1 MFYINTL
8 NVAETIANVWGVVW
22 PYLVAILLFG
32 VIIAIHEF
40 GHFFFAKLFKVR
52 VNEFALG
59 MGPVLFK
66 KKIGET
72 QYALRLFPIGGF
84 VSMEGEDSESE
95 DDNAFNKKKPYQR
108 FIIVAAGAVLNL
120 ILGVLVV
127 AVCLSMQN
135 LVGSRTV
142 HSFHEKA
149 TSCNYGLRADD
160 EIIKINGTHIY
171 SSRGI
176 GFNMVRDTDNK
187 LDLTVIRNGEKVEL
201 KGVEFKQF
209 EFEGRQYI
217 EQDFYVI
224 GEAPEY
230 VTVLG
235 KQVVSPSW
243 VLKIAKT
250 SILDS
255 ASIVQMVRL
264 SLVDLCTG
272 KYGMKDVSGPIGT
285 ISAIA
290 DSTAQGP
297 TVKDKLFTALT
308 LLSFITINV
317 GVFNLLP
324 VPALDG
330 GRLFFIVI
338 EMIRRKPIN
347 PKKEGI
353 IHTVGLV
360 LLLLFMA
367 IVSISDI
374 IKVF

>member
-1 MFYINTL
+1 MNI
-8 NVAETIANVWGVVW
+8 ADTIATVWGNVW

-40 GHFFFAKLFKVR
+40 GHFFFAKLFKVK

-59 MGPVLFK
+59 MGPAIFK

-72 QYALRLFPIGGF
+72 QYALRLLPIGGF
-84 VSMEGEDSESE
+84 VSMEGEDSES
-95 DDNAFNKKKPYQR
+95 DDEGAFNKKKPYQR
-108 FIIVAAGAVLNL
+108 FIIVAAGAILNL
-120 ILGVLVV
+120 ILGVIVV
-127 AVCLSMQN
+127 SVCLSMQD
-135 LVGSRTV
+135 LVGTREV
-142 HSFHEKA
+142 HSFHENA
-149 TSCNYGLRADD
+149 ISCEYGLKAGD
-160 EIIKINGTHIY
+160 EIIKINNTHIY

-176 GFNMVRDTDNK
+176 SFNMVRDTDNK
-187 LDLTVIRNGEKVEL
+187 LDITVIREGKQVEL
-201 KGVEFKQF
+201 KDVEFRQF
-209 EFEGRQYI
+209 EYEGRQYL
-217 EQDFYVI
+217 EQDFYIV
-224 GEAPEY
+224 GVEHS
-230 VTVLG
+230 VFN
-235 KQVVSPSW
+235 VV
-243 VLKIAKT
+243 KT
-250 SILDS
+250 AILDS

-297 TVKDKLFTALT
+297 TAKDKLFTALT
-308 LLSFITINV
+308 LLSYITINV

-330 GRLFFIVI
+330 GRLFFIFI
-338 EMIRRKPIN
+338 EIIRRKPIN

>member
-1 MFYINTL
+1 MFLINTFL
-8 NVAETIANVWGVVW
+8 SIWGSVW

-40 GHFFFAKLFKVR
+40 GHFFFAKLFKVK

-59 MGPVLFK
+59 MGPAIFK

-84 VSMEGEDSESE
+84 VSMEGEDAES
-95 DDNAFNKKKPYQR
+95 DDEGAFNKKKPYQR
-108 FIIVAAGAVLNL
+108 FIIVAAGAILNL
-120 ILGVLVV
+120 ILGIIVV
-127 AVCLSMQN
+127 AICLSMQN
-135 LVGSRTV
+135 LVGTREV
-142 HSFHEKA
+142 HSFHENA
-149 TSCNYGLRADD
+149 ISCDYGLKAGD
-160 EIIKINGTHIY
+160 EIIKINNTHIY

-187 LDLTVIRNGEKVEL
+187 LDITVIRDGKKIEL
-201 KGVEFKQF
+201 KDVEFRQF
-209 EFEGRQYI
+209 EFEGRQYL
-217 EQDFYVI
+217 EQDFYVV
-224 GEAPEY
+224 GEY
-230 VTVLG
+230 HTVFN
-235 KQVVSPSW
+235 V
-243 VLKIAKT
+243 AKT
-250 SILDS
+250 AILDS

-297 TVKDKLFTALT
+297 TAKDKLFTALT
-308 LLSFITINV
+308 LLSYITINV

-330 GRLFFIVI
+330 GRLFFIFI

-347 PKKEGI
+347 PKKEGV

-360 LLLLFMA
+360 LLLLFMLV
-367 IVSISDI
+367 VSISDI

>member
-1 MFYINTL
+1 MNI
-8 NVAETIANVWGVVW
+8 ADTIATVWGNVW

-40 GHFFFAKLFKVR
+40 GHFFFAKLFKVK

-59 MGPVLFK
+59 MGPAIFK

-72 QYALRLFPIGGF
+72 QYALRLLPIGGF
-84 VSMEGEDSESE
+84 VSMEGEDSES
-95 DDNAFNKKKPYQR
+95 DDEGAFNKKKPYQR
-108 FIIVAAGAVLNL
+108 FIIVAAGAILNL
-120 ILGVLVV
+120 ILGVIVV
-127 AVCLSMQN
+127 SVCLSMQD
-135 LVGSRTV
+135 LVGTREV
-142 HSFHEKA
+142 HSFHENA
-149 TSCNYGLRADD
+149 ISCEYGLKAGD
-160 EIIKINGTHIY
+160 EIIKINNTHIY

-176 GFNMVRDTDNK
+176 SFNMVRDTDNK
-187 LDLTVIRNGEKVEL
+187 LDITVIREGKQVEL
-201 KGVEFKQF
+201 KDVEFRQF
-209 EFEGRQYI
+209 EYEGRQYL
-217 EQDFYVI
+217 EQDFYIV
-224 GEAPEY
+224 GVEH
-230 VTVLG
+230 TVFN
-235 KQVVSPSW
+235 V
-243 VLKIAKT
+243 AKT
-250 SILDS
+250 AILDS

-297 TVKDKLFTALT
+297 TAKDKLFTALT
-308 LLSFITINV
+308 LLSYITINV

-330 GRLFFIVI
+330 GRLFFIFI

>member
-1 MFYINTL
+1 M
-8 NVAETIANVWGVVW
+8 
-22 PYLVAILLFG
+22 
-32 VIIAIHEF
+32 
-40 GHFFFAKLFKVR
+40 
-52 VNEFALG
+52 G
-59 MGPVLFK
+59 MGPTIFK
-66 KKIGET
+66 KKGKET
-72 QYALRLFPIGGF
+72 TYALRLLPIGGF

-95 DDNAFNKKKPYQR
+95 DEGAFNKKKPYQR
-108 FIIVAAGAVLNL
+108 FIIVAAGAILNL
-120 ILGVLVV
+120 ILGVIVV
-127 AVCLSMQN
+127 SVCLSMQD
-135 LVGSRTV
+135 LVGTREV
-142 HSFHEKA
+142 HSFHENA
-149 TSCNYGLRADD
+149 ISCEYGLKAGD
-160 EIIKINGTHIY
+160 EIVKINNTHIY

-187 LDLTVIRNGEKVEL
+187 LDLTVIRDGKTVEL
-201 KGVEFKQF
+201 KDVEFRQF
-209 EFEGRQYI
+209 EYEGRQYL
-217 EQDFYVI
+217 EQDFYIV
-224 GEAPEY
+224 GVEHS
-230 VTVLG
+230 VFNV
-235 KQVVSPSW
+235 
-243 VLKIAKT
+243 AKT
-250 SILDS
+250 AILDS

-297 TVKDKLFTALT
+297 TAKDKLFTALT
-308 LLSFITINV
+308 LLSYITINV

-330 GRLFFIVI
+330 GRLFFIFI

>member
-1 MFYINTL
+1 MFSINTL
-8 NVAETIANVWGVVW
+8 NVAETIANAWGVVW

-40 GHFFFAKLFKVR
+40 GHFFFAKLFKVK

-59 MGPVLFK
+59 MGPAIFK

-72 QYALRLFPIGGF
+72 QYALRLLPIGGF
-84 VSMEGEDSESE
+84 VSMEGEDSES
-95 DDNAFNKKKPYQR
+95 DDEGAFNKKKPYQR
-108 FIIVAAGAVLNL
+108 FIIVAAGAILNL
-120 ILGVLVV
+120 ILGVIVV
-127 AVCLSMQN
+127 SVCLSMQD
-135 LVGSRTV
+135 LVGTREV
-142 HSFHEKA
+142 HSFHENA
-149 TSCNYGLRADD
+149 ISCEYGLKAGD
-160 EIIKINGTHIY
+160 EIIKINNTHIY

-187 LDLTVIRNGEKVEL
+187 LDITVIREGKQVEL
-201 KGVEFKQF
+201 KDVEFRQF
-209 EFEGRQYI
+209 EYEGRQYL
-217 EQDFYVI
+217 EQDFYIV
-224 GEAPEY
+224 GVEHS
-230 VTVLG
+230 VFNV
-235 KQVVSPSW
+235 
-243 VLKIAKT
+243 AKT
-250 SILDS
+250 AILDS

-297 TVKDKLFTALT
+297 TAKDKLFTALT
-308 LLSFITINV
+308 LLSYITINV

-330 GRLFFIVI
+330 GRLFFIFI

>member
-1 MFYINTL
+1 MNI
-8 NVAETIANVWGVVW
+8 ADTIATVWGNVW

-40 GHFFFAKLFKVR
+40 GHFFFAKLFKVK

-59 MGPVLFK
+59 MGPAIFK

-72 QYALRLFPIGGF
+72 QYALRLLPIGGF
-84 VSMEGEDSESE
+84 VSMEGEDSES
-95 DDNAFNKKKPYQR
+95 DDEGAFNKKKPYQR
-108 FIIVAAGAVLNL
+108 FIIVAAGAILNL
-120 ILGVLVV
+120 ILGVIVV
-127 AVCLSMQN
+127 SVCLSMQD
-135 LVGSRTV
+135 LVGTREV
-142 HSFHEKA
+142 HSFHENA
-149 TSCNYGLRADD
+149 ISCEYGLKAGD
-160 EIIKINGTHIY
+160 EIIKINNTHIY

-176 GFNMVRDTDNK
+176 SFNMVRDTDNK
-187 LDLTVIRNGEKVEL
+187 LDITVIREGKQVEL
-201 KGVEFKQF
+201 KGVEFRQF
-209 EFEGRQYI
+209 EYEGRQYL
-217 EQDFYVI
+217 EQDFYIV
-224 GEAPEY
+224 GVEH
-230 VTVLG
+230 TVFN
-235 KQVVSPSW
+235 V
-243 VLKIAKT
+243 AKT
-250 SILDS
+250 AILDS

-297 TVKDKLFTALT
+297 TAKDKLFTALT
-308 LLSFITINV
+308 LLSYITINV

-330 GRLFFIVI
+330 GRLFFIFI

>member
-1 MFYINTL
+1 MFLINTFL
-8 NVAETIANVWGVVW
+8 TIWGNVW

-40 GHFFFAKLFKVR
+40 GHFFFAKLFKVK

-59 MGPVLFK
+59 MGPAIFK

-84 VSMEGEDSESE
+84 VSMEGEDTES
-95 DDNAFNKKKPYQR
+95 DDDRAFNKKKPYQR
-108 FIIVAAGAVLNL
+108 FIRVAAGAILNL
-120 ILGVLVV
+120 IRGIIVV
-127 AVCLSMQN
+127 AICLSMQN
-135 LVGSRTV
+135 LVGTREV

-149 TSCNYGLRADD
+149 ISCDYGLKAGD
-160 EIIKINGTHIY
+160 EIIKINNTNIY

-187 LDLTVIRNGEKVEL
+187 LDITVLRDGKKVEL
-201 KGVEFKQF
+201 KDVQFRQF
-209 EFEGRQYI
+209 EFEGRQYL
-217 EQDFYVI
+217 EQDFYVV
-224 GEAPEY
+224 GEPHTIFN
-230 VTVLG
+230 V
-235 KQVVSPSW
+235 
-243 VLKIAKT
+243 AKT
-250 SILDS
+250 AILDS

-297 TVKDKLFTALT
+297 TAKDKLFTALT
-308 LLSFITINV
+308 LLSYITINV

-330 GRLFFIVI
+330 GRLFFIFI
-338 EMIRRKPIN
+338 EMIRRKPIS

-367 IVSISDI
+367 VVSISDI

>member
-1 MFYINTL
+1 MNI
-8 NVAETIANVWGVVW
+8 ADTIATVWGNVW

-40 GHFFFAKLFKVR
+40 GHFFFAKLFKVK

-59 MGPVLFK
+59 MGPAIFK

-72 QYALRLFPIGGF
+72 QYALRLLPIGGF
-84 VSMEGEDSESE
+84 VSMEGEDSES
-95 DDNAFNKKKPYQR
+95 DDEGAFNKKKPYQR
-108 FIIVAAGAVLNL
+108 FIIVAAGAILNL
-120 ILGVLVV
+120 ILGVIVV
-127 AVCLSMQN
+127 SVCLSMQD
-135 LVGSRTV
+135 LVGTREV
-142 HSFHEKA
+142 HSFHENA
-149 TSCNYGLRADD
+149 ISCEYGLKAGD
-160 EIIKINGTHIY
+160 EIIKINDTHIY

-187 LDLTVIRNGEKVEL
+187 LDITVIREGKQVEL
-201 KGVEFKQF
+201 KDVEFRQF
-209 EFEGRQYI
+209 EYEGRQYL
-217 EQDFYVI
+217 EQDFYIV
-224 GEAPEY
+224 GVEHS
-230 VTVLG
+230 VFNV
-235 KQVVSPSW
+235 
-243 VLKIAKT
+243 AKT
-250 SILDS
+250 AILDS

-297 TVKDKLFTALT
+297 TAKDKLFTALT
-308 LLSFITINV
+308 LLSYITINV

-330 GRLFFIVI
+330 GRLFFIFI

>member
-1 MFYINTL
+1 MILINTI
-8 NVAETIANVWGVVW
+8 NIAETIATVWGNVW

-40 GHFFFAKLFKVR
+40 GHFFFAKLFKVK

-59 MGPVLFK
+59 MGPAILK

-84 VSMEGEDSESE
+84 VSMEGEDSES
-95 DDNAFNKKKPYQR
+95 DDDRAFNKKKPYQR
-108 FIIVAAGAVLNL
+108 FIIVAAGAILNL
-120 ILGVLVV
+120 ILGIIVV
-127 AVCLSMQN
+127 GVCISMQN
-135 LVGSRTV
+135 LVGSRVV
-142 HSFHEKA
+142 HSFDENA
-149 TSCNYGLRADD
+149 ISCNYGLKAGD
-160 EIIKINGTHIY
+160 EIIKINNTHVY

-187 LDLTVIRNGEKVEL
+187 LNLTVIRDGKKVEL
-201 KGVEFKQF
+201 KDVQFRQF
-209 EFEGRQYI
+209 ELDGKMYM
-217 EQDFYVI
+217 EQDFYIVGEEHTFFNVI
-224 GEAPEY
+224 KNS
-230 VTVLG
+230 V
-235 KQVVSPSW
+235 
-243 VLKIAKT
+243 
-250 SILDS
+250 LDS

-297 TVKDKLFTALT
+297 RAKDKLFTALT
-308 LLSFITINV
+308 LLSYITINV

-330 GRLFFIVI
+330 GRLFFIFI
-338 EMIRRKPIN
+338 EMIRRKPIS

-360 LLLLFMA
+360 LLLLFMLV
-367 IVSISDI
+367 VSISDI

>member
-1 MFYINTL
+1 MNI
-8 NVAETIANVWGVVW
+8 ADTIATVWGNVW

-40 GHFFFAKLFKVR
+40 GHFFFAKLFKVK

-59 MGPVLFK
+59 MGPAIFK

-72 QYALRLFPIGGF
+72 QYALRLLPIGGF
-84 VSMEGEDSESE
+84 VSMEGEDSES
-95 DDNAFNKKKPYQR
+95 DDEGAFNKKKPYQR
-108 FIIVAAGAVLNL
+108 FIIVAAGAILNL
-120 ILGVLVV
+120 ILGVIVV
-127 AVCLSMQN
+127 SVCLSMQD
-135 LVGSRTV
+135 LVGTREV
-142 HSFHEKA
+142 HSFHENA
-149 TSCNYGLRADD
+149 ISCEYGLKAGD
-160 EIIKINGTHIY
+160 EIIKINDTHIY

-187 LDLTVIRNGEKVEL
+187 LDITVIREGKQVEL
-201 KGVEFKQF
+201 KDVEFRQF
-209 EFEGRQYI
+209 EYEGRQYL
-217 EQDFYVI
+217 EQDFYIV
-224 GEAPEY
+224 GVEH
-230 VTVLG
+230 TVFN
-235 KQVVSPSW
+235 V
-243 VLKIAKT
+243 AKT
-250 SILDS
+250 AILDS

-297 TVKDKLFTALT
+297 TAKDKLFTALT
-308 LLSFITINV
+308 LLSYITINV

-330 GRLFFIVI
+330 GRLFFIFI

-353 IHTVGLV
+353 VHTVGLA
-360 LLLLFMA
+360 LLLLFMLV
-367 IVSISDI
+367 VSISDI

>member
-1 MFYINTL
+1 
-8 NVAETIANVWGVVW
+8 
-22 PYLVAILLFG
+22 
-32 VIIAIHEF
+32 
-40 GHFFFAKLFKVR
+40 
-52 VNEFALG
+52 
-59 MGPVLFK
+59 
-66 KKIGET
+66 
-72 QYALRLFPIGGF
+72 
-84 VSMEGEDSESE
+84 MEGEDAES
-95 DDNAFNKKKPYQR
+95 DDEGAFNKKKPYQR
-108 FIIVAAGAVLNL
+108 FIIVAAGAILNL
-120 ILGVLVV
+120 ILGIIVV
-127 AVCLSMQN
+127 AICLSMQN
-135 LVGSRTV
+135 LVGTREV
-142 HSFHEKA
+142 HSFHENA
-149 TSCNYGLRADD
+149 ISCDYGLKAGD
-160 EIIKINGTHIY
+160 EIIKINNTHIY

-187 LDLTVIRNGEKVEL
+187 LDITVIRDGKKIEL
-201 KGVEFKQF
+201 KDVEFRQF
-209 EFEGRQYI
+209 EFEGRQYL
-217 EQDFYVI
+217 EQDFYVV
-224 GEAPEY
+224 GEY
-230 VTVLG
+230 HTVFN
-235 KQVVSPSW
+235 V
-243 VLKIAKT
+243 AKT
-250 SILDS
+250 AILDS

-297 TVKDKLFTALT
+297 TAKDKLFTALT
-308 LLSFITINV
+308 LLSYITINV

-330 GRLFFIVI
+330 GRLFFIFI

-347 PKKEGI
+347 PKKEGV

>member
-1 MFYINTL
+1 MNI
-8 NVAETIANVWGVVW
+8 ADTIATVWGNVW

-40 GHFFFAKLFKVR
+40 GHFFFAKLFKVK

-59 MGPVLFK
+59 MGPAILK

-72 QYALRLFPIGGF
+72 LYALRLFPIGGF
-84 VSMEGEDSESE
+84 VSMEGEDSES
-95 DDNAFNKKKPYQR
+95 DDEGAFNKKKPYQR
-108 FIIVAAGAVLNL
+108 FIIVAAGAILNL
-120 ILGVLVV
+120 ILGVIVV
-127 AVCLSMQN
+127 SVCLSMQD
-135 LVGSRTV
+135 LVGTREV
-142 HSFHEKA
+142 HSFHENA
-149 TSCNYGLRADD
+149 ISCEYGLKSGD
-160 EIIKINGTHIY
+160 EIIKINNTHIY

-176 GFNMVRDTDNK
+176 SFNMVRDTDNK
-187 LDLTVIRNGEKVEL
+187 LDITVIREGKQVEL
-201 KGVEFKQF
+201 KDVEFRQF
-209 EFEGRQYI
+209 EYEGRQYL
-217 EQDFYVI
+217 EQDFYIV
-224 GEAPEY
+224 GVAPEY
-230 VTVLG
+230 INILG
-235 KQVVSPSW
+235 KKVVSPSW
-243 VLKIAKT
+243 VWTIVKNAA
-250 SILDS
+250 LDS

-297 TVKDKLFTALT
+297 TAKDKLFTALT
-308 LLSFITINV
+308 LLSYITINV

-330 GRLFFIVI
+330 GRLFFIFI

-347 PKKEGI
+347 PKKEGV